1 MALITEVRKDM
12 IKSLNSINEKPIG
25 VQSRAVVPDLFGTRD
40 QSHGRQSFQGPGQ
53 GVCVGGGGGVV
64 VVSG

>member
-1 MALITEVRKDM
+1 MALITEVLKDM

-25 VQSRAVVPDLFGTRD
+25 VQSRTVVPKLFGTRD
-40 QSHGRQSFQGPGQ
+40 QSHGRQSFHGPGQ
-53 GVCVGGGGGVV
+53 GVCVLGV